1 MDEEIK
7 TTRIWVWSGVW
18 SHWDCSSCWTL
29 PREQSVA
36 SLTGIPDRFSLRV
49 YPPAIELAD
58 LEGVHLHSE
67 GVFSRLGGTQ
77 RKPVGSRSGSTRAS
91 TTSNWR
97 RMGQQRGP
105 SEARR
110 GAHGG
115 DDHGGLGLGE
125 ELASG
130 SDSASSFGRSRCDRF
145 YSSVYT
151 GIQIS

>member
-67 GVFSRLGGTQ
+67 GVFPVWGALRGNRLDHALAQQGRRPRRTG
-77 RKPVGSRSGSTRAS
+77 VGWV
-91 TTSNWR
+91 SNADPLKLDEVLTEETITADWDWGR
-97 RMGQQRGP
+97 NSLLVAIRHPLLVGP
-105 SEARR
+105 
-110 GAHGG
+110 
-115 DDHGGLGLGE
+115 D
-125 ELASG
+125 
-130 SDSASSFGRSRCDRF
+130 
-145 YSSVYT
+145 VT
-151 GIQIS
+151 GFILR